1 MRIVR
6 LICCLPIAV
15 AFPAIGQL
23 IINSPTTLWKPILPA
38 STNQADYFNDEQTGR
53 PESDLV
59 GNATH
64 PAAYINFDNARTPS
78 LTDGTLGF
86 RVRVGS
92 DVPQT
97 GTFDSVLLIG
107 IDGNN
112 DGALDLFLGA
122 DNKGGGTPA
131 IKIWDVG
138 AGLNNSPN
146 TTTVA
151 TPTSQKVYS
160 ETSLNFDFSQVS
172 LTIEPTATVFDL
184 DADGS
189 TDRFISFSVPFA
201 DFVSEMARL
210 GGIALDES
218 SSLRYVVATSAQAN
232 SINEDLNG
240 IPGIFDGA
248 LTWEQLGGMSPGLHV
263 PEPRAGVLCVL
274 GLVVLA
280 GRSPLLRRAPR

>member
-1 MRIVR
+1 M
-6 LICCLPIAV
+6 AV

-23 IINSPTTLWKPILPA
+23 IINSPTTLWEPILPA
-38 STNQADYFNDEQTGR
+38 STNQADYFNDEKTGR

-59 GNATH
+59 GNGTH
-64 PAAYINFDNARTPS
+64 PAAYLKFDNARTPS

-92 DVPQT
+92 DTPQA
-97 GTFDSVLLIG
+97 GTFDSVLFFG

-112 DGALDLFLGA
+112 DGALDLFVGA
-122 DNKGGGTPA
+122 DNKSGGTKA
-131 IKIWDVG
+131 IKIWDAG
-138 AGLNNSPN
+138 TGLNISPN

-172 LTIEPTATVFDL
+172 LTIDPTATVFDL

-201 DFVSEMARL
+201 DVVSEMSRL
-210 GGIALDES
+210 AGIAVNEN
-218 SSLRYVVATSAQAN
+218 SSLRYVVATSTQAN
-232 SINEDLNG
+232 SLNEDFNG
-240 IPGIFDGA
+240 IPMNFNGA
-248 LTWEQLGGMSPGLHV
+248 LTWEQLGGMSAGLQV
-263 PEPRAGVLCVL
+263 PEPGAGVLSVL

-280 GRSPLLRRAPR
+280 GRSLFLRRVPC